1 MKTTVTS
8 PPLPSQAGSQTP
20 GLEGAP
26 RSASHENRMTSVMPA
41 SKPLSGLGKEGSV
54 SKL

>member
-1 MKTTVTS
+1 MKLTVNTS
-8 PPLPSQAGSQTP
+8 SLPLQTGSQAP

-26 RSASHENRMTSVMPA
+26 RSASHENRMTSVIPA
-41 SKPLSGLGKEGSV
+41 AVHAAADGKEGSS

>member
-1 MKTTVTS
+1 MENLS
-8 PPLPSQAGSQTP
+8 FLLPILASATP

-26 RSASHENRMTSVMPA
+26 RSRSHENRIRSVISPPVQGGA
-41 SKPLSGLGKEGSV
+41 AKKEGSS